1 MDLQKSY
8 DVFKPEQV
16 SKVHIIGCGSVGST
30 IAENIAR
37 LGVKKINLYD
47 FDTVERKNITNQM
60 FREKDIGRLKVDA
73 LKDIILE
80 INPEADIKTFSGG
93 YKGEKLSGYVFL
105 CVDNID
111 VRREICKDNKYNIDI
126 EAMFDIR
133 TRLYEA
139 QHFAANWKDINNI
152 KSFLNSMDFTHDE
165 AQEETP
171 EERSACGTRL
181 SVAPTIRVICGL
193 AVSNFMNFV
202 NKKELKTLILADPFG
217 YKLDS
222 F

>member
-37 LGVKKINLYD
+37 LGVRKINLYD

-93 YKGEKLSGYVFL
+93 YKGEKLGGYVFL

-111 VRREICKDNKYNIDI
+111 VRREICKDNRYNIDI

-152 KSFLNSMDFTHDE
+152 KSFLN
-165 AQEETP
+165 
-171 EERSACGTRL
+171 CGTRL

-202 NKKELKTLILADPFG
+202 NKKELKTMILADPFG
-217 YKLDS
+217 YKLDA